1 MLTWRE
7 GAADNFY
14 PERVRPA
21 ARAVV
26 SDDGVRTLLTL
37 YREDGAATAVELNP
51 EHAVEL
57 ARRLL
62 EASSAR
68 FWRTAVEVR
77 AGTMAPR
84 PPAGA

>member
-1 MLTWRE
+1 
-7 GAADNFY
+7 
-14 PERVRPA
+14 
-21 ARAVV
+21 V
-26 SDDGVRTLLTL
+26 SDDGNRTLLTL
-37 YREDGAATAVELNP
+37 YRENGAAAVVELNP

-68 FWRTAVEVR
+68 LWRTAAEVR